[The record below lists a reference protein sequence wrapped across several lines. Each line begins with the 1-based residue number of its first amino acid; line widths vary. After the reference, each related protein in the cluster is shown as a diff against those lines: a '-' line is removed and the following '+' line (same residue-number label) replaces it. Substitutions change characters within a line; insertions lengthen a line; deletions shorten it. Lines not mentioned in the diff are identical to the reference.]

1 MKEKNAKE
9 RPLRFLLVGNPN
21 CGKST
26 LFNRMTGERRPVGNL
41 SGVTVERYEG
51 RAGKCVAGHPVWLCD
66 LPGLYSVDPL
76 GAEEKVAAEALTE
89 ERYDAILNIVDGTC
103 LERQLYL
110 TLQLCALGR
119 PMAVGVNMADL
130 VERSG
135 PPPDY
140 EKLGRLLGGIPVLP
154 ICAKTGEGTERLLVE
169 TARAALRGKGPAR
182 WSASSAASFSAGKD
196 FAAREDFPAGKASD
210 PYKEIGRILREIR
223 VKNDPAFALAPV
235 SDRKGGTGAGGYA
248 ADRLFLAPVGGFA
261 AMGILL
267 AAVFFL
273 TFGAPGRFCGG
284 LLERLL
290 AFLSARTGEV
300 LDAVSAPP
308 WATSLATDGIL
319 AGVFGVLGF
328 LPQLTVLYTAVAVL
342 EDSGI
347 MARFSF
353 LADPLFRKFGISGK
367 AAVPFLMGFGCTV
380 PALTATRILDSGR
393 ERFAAQCMLPFLAC
407 SARIPIY
414 FYICERFFPSV
425 SLLVSILVYLP
436 GIAAA
441 AAAGLLLRRGAGV
454 KTGGEGGAAPFV
466 LELPCYRVPSVKS
479 VAGKVWVRIRHFLTR
494 AATVILLLS
503 MLLWFLQSFSP
514 SLRYLGGAFE
524 ESLLAAF
531 GRLLAPVFRPV
542 GFGCAEAA
550 VSLLSGL
557 AAKEAVVSSLSVF
570 ERSGFRIGDA
580 LSAAGAAS
588 FLCFTALYT
597 PCLAAVST
605 LKEEMG
611 SRRRA
616 AVLLLVQ
623 FLTAYVFAG
632 AVYFVARLFFGC

>member
-140 EKLGRLLGGIPVLP
+140 EKLGRLLGGIPVFP
-154 ICAKTGEGTERLLVE
+154 ICAKTGEGTERLLEE
-169 TARAALRGKGPAR
+169 TARAALRGKGP
-182 WSASSAASFSAGKD
+182 D
-196 FAAREDFPAGKASD
+196 PVPAGNASD

-223 VKNDPAFALAPV
+223 AKNDPA
-235 SDRKGGTGAGGYA
+235 SDGKEGTGAGGYA

-300 LDAVSAPP
+300 LEAVSAPP